1 LNPSRERATLKA
13 YGSNEDELDMTYNTG
28 LMPGNNPLANDPAVS
43 DSSAVGGATRTQAIG
58 RNAATRGSSA
68 VEDIA
73 SDSAKVSLAGAMLSQ
88 ATSGSDVRF
97 ERVAALQQSI
107 AAGTYSVSASDVASR
122 LVDTL
127 LK

>member
-1 LNPSRERATLKA
+1 
-13 YGSNEDELDMTYNTG
+13 MTYNTG
-28 LMPGNNPLANDPAVS
+28 LMPSHTPLGNDNAVS
-43 DSSAVGGATRTQAIG
+43 DSSAVGGATRTQGIG
-58 RNAATRGSSA
+58 RNSATSGNSA
-68 VEDIA
+68 IDSIA

-107 AAGTYSVSASDVASR
+107 AAGTYNVSASDVASK
-122 LVDTL
+122 LVDAL